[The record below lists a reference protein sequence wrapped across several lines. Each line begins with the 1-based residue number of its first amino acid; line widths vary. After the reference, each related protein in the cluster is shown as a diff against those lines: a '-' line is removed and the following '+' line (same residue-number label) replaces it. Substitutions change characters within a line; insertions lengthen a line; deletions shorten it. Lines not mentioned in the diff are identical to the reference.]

1 MWQSGYVVV
10 PTSSGCCISVTL
22 QVDPKVGRGQEGWT
36 GVVGCCWSLACTF
49 RPLAKRSCGSFLDQP
64 CLSAVLPACCQ
75 GWIPTT
81 VKNLSLE
88 AIPLNIQRVR
98 GAVAR
103 LGPAVMA
110 ALPEY
115 NRQQGAQCNKRPP
128 VEALG
133 RLPPGWL
140 TPGAGSAA
148 AATGMA
154 GAGVRSGG
162 NGDGDRVDGGGV
174 QQQGWG
180 VPRGGGGS
188 SCSLNDSSSACSYG
202 SGCSLPGGSE
212 EVEEVDLWHDAGAG

>member
-1 MWQSGYVVV
+1 M
-10 PTSSGCCISVTL
+10 
-22 QVDPKVGRGQEGWT
+22 
-36 GVVGCCWSLACTF
+36 
-49 RPLAKRSCGSFLDQP
+49 
-64 CLSAVLPACCQ
+64 
-75 GWIPTT
+75 
-81 VKNLSLE
+81 SLE

-115 NRQQGAQCNKRPP
+115 NRQQGAQCRKRPP

-140 TPGAGSAA
+140 APGAGAA
-148 AATGMA
+148 AVATGVA

-162 NGDGDRVDGGGV
+162 NGGVGRVGGVGV

-180 VPRGGGGS
+180 VPHGGGGS

-212 EVEEVDLWHDAGAG
+212 EVEEVDSWHDAGAG